1 MRCASL
7 QRYLGLF
14 WPVVLVP
21 AVLHA
26 QTTQPFGH
34 RFVATA
40 ETREVPESSGV
51 VASRRNPGIYWT
63 HNDSGP
69 YPPRVWAFRL
79 AAADRDR
86 KIARHMGW
94 VELPG
99 SRPVDWE
106 DIAWGPGDRIYLLDG
121 GDNPPCDRTDKRI
134 LRFVEPAIAADG
146 PPVTMRVPFEQ
157 LRFEYPAA
165 DRPDRPA
172 QADAE
177 RFDAEAL
184 FVDPASEDLYVVTKR
199 RTNNVPAARVYRL
212 PAKRIQWNA
221 RAVHV
226 IEFVT
231 ELTAAIPLM
240 PTGADVDPDGRRVV
254 IRDYLAA
261 YVFTAPAGEPLKRA
275 FEARP
280 QVVSLFGEVLGEGIA
295 FSLDGRELITTCE
308 VGSKAAKG
316 FPIYVTPVPAP
327 TATATQPE

>member
-1 MRCASL
+1 MRRASL
-7 QRYLGLF
+7 LSVFCLCM
-14 WPVVLVP
+14 
-21 AVLHA
+21 AASAALHA

-34 RFVATA
+34 RFVATS

-79 AAADRDR
+79 AAADRDG

-134 LRFVEPAIAADG
+134 LRFVEPTIAANG
-146 PPVTMRVPFEQ
+146 RPVTMREPFEQ
-157 LRFEYPAA
+157 IRFEYPAA

-212 PAKRIQWNA
+212 PAERIRWNA
-221 RAVHV
+221 PNVHV
-226 IEFVT
+226 LEFVT
-231 ELTAAIPLM
+231 DLTAMIPLM
-240 PTGADVDPDGRRVV
+240 PTGADVDSAGRLAV
-254 IRDYLAA
+254 IRDYFAA
-261 YVFTAPAGEPLKRA
+261 HIFTAPAGEPLMRA

-308 VGSKAAKG
+308 VGSRAPKG

-327 TATATQPE
+327 VATATRPE